1 MQQLEK
7 GTAAAKLTEMWLKLL
22 LNVKICANQDG
33 VRKLWLCKSNCF
45 HNPQMWKY
53 FDLGQKSSWWL
64 SWIGLKLNGW
74 TADVFVP
81 CIVIFFWKETV
92 VMDWR
97 DGNTQ
102 NQKYITIHEAGI
114 CDIFRT
120 GRCKGLVIMF
130 GKQGWRPGWPI
141 KRGQN
146 RFASD
151 FDFQRCNCVETNI
164 LWLGSLVKSSIR
176 YIWATHW

>member
-1 MQQLEK
+1 MSYLSLYTVLQLWKEIWRQKFIEIMQQLEK

-74 TADVFVP
+74 TAD
-81 CIVIFFWKETV
+81 
-92 VMDWR
+92 
-97 DGNTQ
+97 
-102 NQKYITIHEAGI
+102 
-114 CDIFRT
+114 IFRT